1 MNQIYSSHIRVP
13 EDFIYF
19 LKSVKGSDRGK
30 NLCEN
35 ISPQQYTIFNRED
48 LISLNLYY
56 FHILVFCTRKQ
67 NHLFSKLDEDF
78 FNNLSAY
85 KDKLKINFTYSN
97 GSLTPITIHY
107 DALSSKTDIM
117 LKKKIMKLFNT
128 NDIHIKELSAGNI
141 DKKRRKSYTN
151 FIFD

>member
-1 MNQIYSSHIRVP
+1 MNQIYSSYIRVP
-13 EDFIYF
+13 EDFVYF
-19 LKSVKGSDRGK
+19 LKSVKELDRGK

-35 ISPQQYTIFNRED
+35 ISPQQYAIFNRED

-85 KDKLKINFTYSN
+85 KDKLKINFT
-97 GSLTPITIHY
+97 
-107 DALSSKTDIM
+107 
-117 LKKKIMKLFNT
+117 
-128 NDIHIKELSAGNI
+128 
-141 DKKRRKSYTN
+141 
-151 FIFD
+151 